1 MVHSHGWKTLY
12 WTGGIAAL
20 LAVFVFR
27 RNLSAEFIAF
37 RGFGL
42 FDVPTTLPISAAEWF
57 AQLKNNWFVG
67 LVLLNVFD
75 LVEYALLG
83 LIILATCVALWHTNR
98 SVTLLATACGLAG
111 VIVYFASNQ
120 AMTILSVSNQYA
132 YTESEVHRENLLMA
146 GESLLAIN
154 ERGNVYLG
162 LFLVLLAGLLLSVVM
177 LRNAYFGKATA
188 LTGILANGIGLTYF
202 IILPIAPGA
211 IVFPFVLSAPFRMIW
226 YLLIAWKLFKMGRD
240 HDGTQGEVL

>member
-1 MVHSHGWKTLY
+1 MVHCHGWKTLY
-12 WTGGIAAL
+12 WTGGISAL

-42 FDVPTTLPISAAEWF
+42 FDVPATLPVSAAEWF
-57 AQLKNNWFVG
+57 AQLRNNWFVG

-75 LVEYALLG
+75 LLEYALLG
-83 LIILATCVALWHTNR
+83 MIFLAICVTLWHTNR

-120 AMTILSVSNQYA
+120 AMTILSLSNEYA
-132 YTESEVHRENLLMA
+132 HTESEVQRANLLMA
-146 GESLLAIN
+146 GDLLLAIN

-162 LFLVLLAGLLLSVVM
+162 LFLVLMAGLLLSVVM
-177 LRNAYFGKATA
+177 LRSALFSKATA

-202 IILPIAPGA
+202 IILPIAPGL
-211 IVFPFVLSAPFRMIW
+211 IVFPFVFSAPFRMIW
-226 YLLIAWKLFKMGRD
+226 YLLIAWKLLMIGRD
-240 HDGTQGEVL
+240 HDGTQGGVR

>member
-75 LVEYALLG
+75 LAEYALLG
-83 LIILATCVALWHTNR
+83 LVFLAICSALWQTSQSVALI
-98 SVTLLATACGLAG
+98 ATACGLAG
-111 VIVYFASNQ
+111 VVVYFASNQ
-120 AMTILSVSNQYA
+120 AFAILSLSQQYA
-132 YTESEVHRENLLMA
+132 RAVTGEQRVGLLSA
-146 GESLLAIN
+146 GEALLAIN

-177 LRNAYFGKATA
+177 LRSGIFSKATA
-188 LTGILANGIGLTYF
+188 VTGILANGIGLTYF

>member
-42 FDVPTTLPISAAEWF
+42 FDVPTILPISAAEWF

-75 LVEYALLG
+75 LAEYALLG
-83 LIILATCVALWHTNR
+83 LVFLAICAALWQTSQSVALI
-98 SVTLLATACGLAG
+98 ATACGLAG
-111 VIVYFASNQ
+111 VVVYFASNQ
-120 AMTILSVSNQYA
+120 AFAILSLSQQYA
-132 YTESEVHRENLLMA
+132 RAVTGEQRVGLLSA
-146 GESLLAIN
+146 GEALLAIN

-177 LRNAYFGKATA
+177 LRSGVFSKATVV
-188 LTGILANGIGLTYF
+188 TGILANGIGLTYF
-202 IILPIAPGA
+202 IILPIAPRA

>member
-1 MVHSHGWKTLY
+1 MVYHQGWKTLY
-12 WTGGIAAL
+12 WIGGIAAL

-42 FDVPTTLPISAAEWF
+42 FDVPDTLPVSAAEWF
-57 AQLKNNWFVG
+57 AQLRNNWFVG
-67 LVLLNVFD
+67 LVLLNIFD

-83 LIILATCVALWHTNR
+83 MIFLAACIALWHTNG

-120 AMTILSVSNQYA
+120 AFAILSLSRQF
-132 YTESEVHRENLLMA
+132 THTGSEERRADLLMA
-146 GESLLAIN
+146 GETLLAIN

-162 LFLVLLAGLLLSVVM
+162 LFLVLLAGLLLSIVM
-177 LRNAYFGKATA
+177 FRNTHFGKATA
-188 LTGILANGIGLTYF
+188 LTGILSNGIGLTYF
-202 IILPIAPGA
+202 IILPIAPGM
-211 IVFPFVLSAPFRMIW
+211 IVLPFVLSAPFRMVW
-226 YLLIAWKLFKMGRD
+226 YLLIAWKLIQMGRN
-240 HDGTQGEVL
+240 HDGTQGVVR